1 MIRRALLLLC
11 LSASF
16 IAHGQGPTATAV
28 LDTTVIRLGEQ
39 VKLDLEVIYRVDQ
52 GSPGVVIWPSL
63 EDTLTKQVEVV
74 WDGGVDT
81 ALVDAAKD
89 PYLFAQR
96 RHLVVTAWDSGFWA
110 IPPFRFVVAADTI
123 ETAPLLLEVRTL
135 PVDTAQAYR
144 DIKDIYDVPFSWRHW
159 LRENWPYLAGGVAIL
174 ALLLFIVWRV
184 RKYRN
189 RAVTAAPEAPPVPLH
204 QRVIE
209 ALRAVEQQRLW
220 QQGEVKT
227 HHSAVTDLLRGYI
240 EERYQVPALERTTDE
255 LVQALKLSAMGAAH
269 REQITNLLRLADL
282 VKFAKLSPAPL
293 ENEQMIPTAIRL
305 VQETTEA
312 IAAQS
317 VPDAPRS

>member
-1 MIRRALLLLC
+1 MIRRAFLLLL
-11 LSASF
+11 LSTSI

-39 VKLDLEVIYRVDQ
+39 VKLDLEVVYRVDQ
-52 GSPGVVIWPSL
+52 GSPGIVIWPSL
-63 EDTLTKQVEVV
+63 ADTLTKQIEVV

-81 ALVDAAKD
+81 ALVDAPRD

-96 RHLVVTAWDSGFWA
+96 RRLVVTAWDSGFWA
-110 IPPFRFVVAADTI
+110 IPPFRFVVATDTV

-135 PVDTAQAYR
+135 PVDTSQAYR
-144 DIKDIYDVPFSWRHW
+144 DIKDIYDVPFSWRQW
-159 LRENWPYLAGGVAIL
+159 LRENWPYLAGGVAVL
-174 ALLLFIVWRV
+174 ALLLVVAWRV
-184 RKYRN
+184 RKMRN
-189 RAVTAAPEAPPVPLH
+189 RPVPTAPEAPPVPLH
-204 QRVIE
+204 QRVID
-209 ALRAVEQQRLW
+209 ALRAVEHQRLW
-220 QQGEVKT
+220 QQGEVKA

-255 LVQALKLSAMGAAH
+255 LALALKLSPMSSAH
-269 REQITNLLRLADL
+269 REQLTNLLRLADL

-312 IAAQS
+312 FAAQPLS
-317 VPDAPRS
+317 DAPRS

>member
-1 MIRRALLLLC
+1 MIRRALLLPFLC
-11 LSASF
+11 ASI
-16 IAHGQGPTATAV
+16 IAQAQGPTATAV

-39 VKLDLEVIYRVDQ
+39 VKLDLAVIYRVDQ
-52 GSPGVVIWPSL
+52 GTPGTVIWPSL
-63 EDTLTKQVEVV
+63 SDTITKQVEVV

-89 PYLFAQR
+89 PYLFVQR

-110 IPPFRFVVAADTI
+110 IPPFRFVVASDTI
-123 ETAPLLLEVRTL
+123 ETTPLLLEVRTL
-135 PVDTAQAYR
+135 PVDTSKAFR
-144 DIKDIYDVPFSWRHW
+144 DIKDIYDVPFSWRQW
-159 LRENWPYLAGGVAIL
+159 LRENWPYVAGGVAVL
-174 ALLLFIVWRV
+174 ALLLFVLWRV

-189 RAVTAAPEAPPVPLH
+189 RPVSAAPEAPMVPLH
-204 QRVIE
+204 QRVID

-220 QQGEVKT
+220 QQGEVKA

-255 LVQALKLSAMGAAH
+255 LAQALRLSAMGAAH

-312 IAAQS
+312 MSTQP
-317 VPDAPRS
+317 VPDASRT

>member
-1 MIRRALLLLC
+1 MMRRALLLLC
-11 LSASF
+11 LSASV

-159 LRENWPYLAGGVAIL
+159 LRENWPYVAGGVAMLGATALHRL
-174 ALLLFIVWRV
+174 AGAQVPEPSPWPPHRRPLPSRCTSGSSKRCAPWSSSDSG
-184 RKYRN
+184 N
-189 RAVTAAPEAPPVPLH
+189 RA
-204 QRVIE
+204 
-209 ALRAVEQQRLW
+209 
-220 QQGEVKT
+220 K
-227 HHSAVTDLLRGYI
+227 
-240 EERYQVPALERTTDE
+240 
-255 LVQALKLSAMGAAH
+255 
-269 REQITNLLRLADL
+269 
-282 VKFAKLSPAPL
+282 
-293 ENEQMIPTAIRL
+293 
-305 VQETTEA
+305 
-312 IAAQS
+312 
-317 VPDAPRS
+317 